1 MRRRDYFLTFES
13 ENDEEAARIR
23 ALYFKMIEAIGN
35 PDRIAY
41 GTEHEKLDVLNDDEE
56 IICIEY
62 TGKVFH
68 RIDIYCDE
76 LINRRK
82 R

>member
-1 MRRRDYFLTFES
+1 MRYRDYFLTFES
-13 ENDEEAARIR
+13 TTDEEAARIR
-23 ALYFKMIEAIGN
+23 ELYFKMMEAIDN

-41 GTEHEKLDVLNDDEE
+41 GTEHEKLDILNDDGEVVS
-56 IICIEY
+56 IKY

-68 RIDIYCDE
+68 RIDVYRDE
-76 LINRRK
+76 LINRKK

>member
-1 MRRRDYFLTFES
+1 MRHRDYFLTFES
-13 ENDEEAARIR
+13 MTDEEAARIR
-23 ALYFKMIEAIGN
+23 ELYFKMIEAIGN

-41 GTEHEKLDVLNDDEE
+41 GTEHEKLDVLNDNGEVV
-56 IICIEY
+56 CIEY

-68 RIDIYCDE
+68 RIDVYRDE
-76 LINRRK
+76 LIDRRK